1 MSVEYIGGYYWSGAL
16 KTVEPHELNA
26 TLLTHLYYAFLSVNA
41 DGTFTI
47 QQEDKGIEQA
57 IVVWQLRHRV
67 HVFFLFLIQGY
78 VEELLKLKTVNP
90 DLKLLFSIVDNN
102 GSFSTVVANETLRQD
117 LVEHALDIVTSHN
130 YDGIDIDWEFPKDN
144 DKVKVNAN

>member
-16 KTVEPHELNA
+16 KTVEPHDLNA

-57 IVVWQLRHRV
+57 IVVGNYV
-67 HVFFLFLIQGY
+67 IECMFSFLFKDM
-78 VEELLKLKTVNP
+78 LK
-90 DLKLLFSIVDNN
+90 S
-102 GSFSTVVANETLRQD
+102 
-117 LVEHALDIVTSHN
+117 
-130 YDGIDIDWEFPKDN
+130 Y
-144 DKVKVNAN
+144 

>member
-1 MSVEYIGGYYWSGAL
+1 M
-16 KTVEPHELNA
+16 
-26 TLLTHLYYAFLSVNA
+26 
-41 DGTFTI
+41 
-47 QQEDKGIEQA
+47 
-57 IVVWQLRHRV
+57 
-67 HVFFLFLIQGY
+67 HVFFLIQGY